1 MYCVHD
7 AHYVLFITLLLYV
20 LVSVYIVEHCLW
32 LCLLGFVSKST
43 SVSTCFIPLAHKFN
57 TVMFVCT
64 NVDFYAPKVLS
75 FSSSLL
81 CNNTCTC
88 IYYACCIC
96 VMLLVVAVHND
107 TSIRLIQCTQFCG
120 KVS

>member
-1 MYCVHD
+1 
-7 AHYVLFITLLLYV
+7 
-20 LVSVYIVEHCLW
+20 
-32 LCLLGFVSKST
+32 
-43 SVSTCFIPLAHKFN
+43 
-57 TVMFVCT
+57 MFVCT

-107 TSIRLIQCTQFCG
+107 TSIRLIHVLNFVAKFLDVVASFHILGSALCG
-120 KVS
+120 QQSTFYCEFVMVQLIPHRLVYDRQLLLVFR